1 MSKLT
6 TDCLYIIFN
15 ELKRDIKSL
24 RSFLLVDRL
33 WCETVVPILW
43 RNPWRFYELIEFTK
57 KNQNFIKFLYKTL
70 ILLLPP
76 ESKELLINNG
86 IILFPT
92 IFKKPLFN
100 YVYFIKSLNIYVINH
115 TAQKFIESKHNY
127 TAERFSIV
135 NQHQPSDNSQLNYH
149 KFLFEQEILK
159 MIISQSQGLRH
170 LSLDNDNIKQFYYL
184 PGAKESLTNLVSLTC
199 GLEVDPLIFY
209 GLAQICR
216 NIRKLRI
223 YDCLTENDGLTSL
236 IIAQKNLQ
244 YFICEFDRF
253 DYRHFVCKGI
263 GNALVKQAHSLRY
276 FDSFDGVTFH
286 PSIFKNF
293 VNLRELKLGDGSLIR
308 DYDLHLQ
315 QAMLPSLQYLEIGWT
330 SLYTIAKIIQST
342 RGDLIEIK
350 VIAGQN
356 FTKKNSKMYLN
367 SITKHCPM
375 LKMATL
381 FYYGDKD
388 DSEIKEFKKL
398 FSSCLFLEQMV
409 LIRYK
414 EHGLKDYDNELLE
427 VLGEY
432 APISLKSLQINNL
445 CFSPESLTE
454 FLEKWKQ
461 RKIPLSFYY
470 IFEEDIFKNIINEYI
485 KEGVIKEFKEVDFE
499 DFF

>member
-6 TDCLYIIFN
+6 TDCLYIIFK

-24 RSFLLVDRL
+24 HSCLLVNRL
-33 WCETVVPILW
+33 WCETIVPILW
-43 RNPWRFYELIEFTK
+43 RNPWKFYELVEFTK
-57 KNQNFIKFLYKTL
+57 KDHNFVKYLYKVL

-86 IILFPT
+86 VNVFPT
-92 IFKKPLFN
+92 SFKKPLFN

-115 TAQKFIESKHNY
+115 TTQKLIESKYNY
-127 TAERFSIV
+127 ITVEFPNV
-135 NQHQPSDNSQLNYH
+135 KLPTDNSQLNYH

-159 MIISQSQGLRH
+159 MIISQSQGLKH

-184 PGAKESLTNLVSLTC
+184 PGAKDCLNNLVSLTC

-223 YDCLTENDGLTSL
+223 YDCLTENDGLSSL
-236 IIAQKNLQ
+236 IMAQKNLQ

-263 GNALVKQAHSLRY
+263 GNALVKQANSLRY

-342 RGDLIEIK
+342 KGDLVEIR

-356 FTKKNSKMYLN
+356 FTKKNTKMYLH
-367 SITKHCPM
+367 SITKNCPK

-398 FSSCLFLEQMV
+398 LTTCLFLEQMV
-409 LIRYK
+409 LTRYK
-414 EHGLKDYDNELLE
+414 EHGLKDYDDELLD
-427 VLGEY
+427 VLGRY
-432 APISLKSLQINNL
+432 APISLKSIQIQNL
-445 CFSPESLTE
+445 CFSTESLVD
-454 FLEKWKQ
+454 FFEKWKQ
-461 RKIPLSFYY
+461 RKIPVSFYY
-470 IFEEDIFKNIINEYI
+470 IYDDDIFKKNIINEYI
-485 KEGVIKEFKEVDFE
+485 QEGVIKEFKEVDYDEFY
-499 DFF
+499 

>member
-1 MSKLT
+1 MSKFT
-6 TDCLYIIFN
+6 VDCLYVILK
-15 ELKRDIKSL
+15 ELKRDFRSL
-24 RSFLLVDRL
+24 HSCLLVNRL
-33 WCETVVPILW
+33 WCKIVVPILW
-43 RNPWRFYELIEFTK
+43 RNPWKFYEFVEFTK
-57 KNQNFIKFLYKTL
+57 RDQKFLKSFYKIL

-86 IILFPT
+86 INIFPT
-92 IFKKPLFN
+92 SFKKPLFN
-100 YVYFIKSLNIYVINH
+100 YVYFIKSLNIYVINQ
-115 TAQKFIESKHNY
+115 TTQKL
-127 TAERFSIV
+127 IV
-135 NQHQPSDNSQLNYH
+135 NESPIVKQVTDNSQLNYH

-159 MIISQSQGLRH
+159 LIISQSQGLKH

-184 PGAKESLTNLVSLTC
+184 PGAKECLTGLASLTC

-209 GLAQICR
+209 GLSQICR
-216 NIRKLRI
+216 NIKKLRI

-263 GNALVKQAHSLRY
+263 GNALVKQAHSLKY

-342 RGDLIEIK
+342 KGDLVEIR

-356 FTKKNSKMYLN
+356 FTKKNTKMYLQ
-367 SITKHCPM
+367 SITKNCPK

-388 DSEIKEFKKL
+388 ESEIKEFKKL
-398 FSSCLFLEQMV
+398 LTTCLFLEHMV

-414 EHGLKDYDNELLE
+414 EHGLKDYDNELLD
-427 VLGEY
+427 VLGNH
-432 APISLKSLQINNL
+432 APISLKSIQIQNL
-445 CFSPESLTE
+445 CFSPESLVD
-454 FLEKWKQ
+454 FFEKWKQ

-470 IFEEDIFKNIINEYI
+470 IYDDDIFKNIISEYI
-485 KEGVIKEFKEVDFE
+485 REGVIKDFKEVDDEFY
-499 DFF
+499 